1 VGIGGTGMS
10 AIARVLLERG
20 ETVTGSDRDQS
31 AYSQALEEAGVQIRY
46 GHFAEAVVGAD
57 LVVASSAI
65 PDDNPELVAARAA
78 GIPVMRRQGFLGELT
93 QGFTTVAVAGSHGK
107 TTTTGLLAFMLDRA
121 GLAPSFIVGGELADF
136 GVNARAAGGE
146 HFVIEADEYDRA
158 FLGLHPQL
166 ALITNVEHDH
176 PDCFPTPADF
186 QAAFEAFVD
195 QVSGELIVC
204 LDDPGAAA
212 LGRSGLKRITY
223 GLGQAAEW
231 RAEEIR
237 PNGPGGS
244 DFLVLRQGKTLGL
257 VRTRLPGIHNVRNA
271 LGGLAAADALHL
283 PFTDARDALAD
294 YHGAGRRFEVI
305 GEAGG
310 VTVIDDYGH
319 HPSEIRA
326 TLAAAR
332 LRYPGA
338 KIWAVFQPHT
348 YSRTRA
354 MIGGFAVAFGDADHV
369 IVLPIF
375 AAREAPDPAM
385 DGQRLAERIQHA
397 DVTYAPGLEAAAQ
410 AVLER
415 IKPEAVLVTLSAGDG
430 NQVGRLV
437 LDGLRAGKEGARDE

>member
-1 VGIGGTGMS
+1 MS

-20 ETVTGSDRDQS
+20 ETVTGSDRAES
-31 AYSQALEEAGVQIRY
+31 AYSLALQEAGVQIHY
-46 GHFAEAVVGAD
+46 GHFAEAVAGAD

-65 PDDNPELVAARAA
+65 PDDDPELVAARAA

-121 GLAPSFIVGGELADF
+121 GLEPSFIVGGDLADF
-136 GVNARAAGGE
+136 GVNARAARGE

-158 FLGLHPQL
+158 FMGLHPYL

-186 QAAFEAFVD
+186 HAAFEAFVD

-212 LGRSGLKRITY
+212 LGRPGLKRITY
-223 GLGQAAEW
+223 GLDPSADW

-237 PNGPGGS
+237 PNGAGGS
-244 DFLVLRQGKTLGL
+244 DFLVLRQGTTLGL
-257 VRTRLPGIHNVRNA
+257 VRTRLAGMHNVRNA
-271 LGGLAAADALHL
+271 LGALVAADTLHL
-283 PFTDARDALAD
+283 PFTDSRNALAD
-294 YHGAGRRFEVI
+294 YHGAGRRFEVV

-332 LRYPGA
+332 LRYPEA
-338 KIWAVFQPHT
+338 EVWAVFQPHT
-348 YSRTRA
+348 YSRARA
-354 MIGGFAVAFGDADHV
+354 LLGGFATAFGDANHV

-375 AAREAPDPAM
+375 AAREAPDPAI
-385 DGQRLAERIQHA
+385 DGQRLTDRIQHA
-397 DVTYAPGLEAAAQ
+397 DVIFAPGLEAAAQ

-415 IKPEAVLVTLSAGDG
+415 IKPGAVLITLSAGDG

-437 LDGLRAGKEGARDE
+437 LEGLRARQEGDRDE